1 MQSCDCHMI
10 LDIVPQ
16 HMYQGPAFLFFR
28 FVCCV
33 YHVCVLE
40 VLALLSNVSVARML
54 YIHVCFSMCLHIH
67 SLYQLLG
74 HRQSGYNYK
83 GYLLSHRARSTSH
96 SATERSL
103 NQTVHILSS
112 VSSMSVM
119 PPVTPS
125 PPHSS
130 VPPLPSPPSPP
141 SPPPPQGGGVLW
153 AVWPGAQW
161 ICRPILS
168 GGGAGTE

>member
-1 MQSCDCHMI
+1 MDEQWYTIQPIDVYSEVQVIMQSCDCHMI

-74 HRQSGYNYK
+74 HRQSSYNYK
-83 GYLLSHRARSTSH
+83 GYPLSHRARSTSH

-103 NQTVHILSS
+103 NLTDHILSS
-112 VSSMSVM
+112 VSSTSY
-119 PPVTPS
+119 S
-125 PPHSS
+125 
-130 VPPLPSPPSPP
+130 
-141 SPPPPQGGGVLW
+141 
-153 AVWPGAQW
+153 
-161 ICRPILS
+161 IC
-168 GGGAGTE
+168 AGLCHL